1 MEQKVER
8 RIWTLTTITLTIM
21 LALTIFSPG
30 LFAEPGAAG
39 DQDKSTEQYLR
50 ELQYTFYLLLQN
62 YVDETDPEVLFEGAM
77 NGMLDSLEDPYTVFV
92 QDLFLQDLNDTT
104 SGQFGGVGL
113 YITTEIFDE
122 ENPRGR
128 LPYVRV
134 VSPIEGTPAYK
145 AGIHAGDYIFE
156 IEGESAEGYTS
167 DEVSDKLRGKAGS
180 EVNVTFLQEGG
191 IKYNVDIKRAVIEI
205 PTVKYD
211 TIDDIGYVRI
221 IEFTPYTAERVEE
234 AIRSF
239 KKAGCTSLII
249 DVRSNPGGLLESVV
263 DVADYFFSDGIIVST
278 KSRVESENE
287 VFKAKRGVLVPEEW
301 PVAILIDQG
310 SASAAEILTGAL
322 KDRDRAEVIGET
334 SFGKGSVQQFLR
346 LGDNAIKMTT
356 ARYYTPSGVNID
368 KTGIDPD
375 IPVESHELT
384 DEEFESYK
392 TIIEEDRIGLFIQDE
407 GTPSDRKIENFISDL
422 NAEGLI
428 IDDYFLRVMIQSEIN
443 RNLDNPP
450 VYHLEYDDTL
460 KRAVEEVSR

>member
-1 MEQKVER
+1 MER
-8 RIWTLTTITLTIM
+8 RIWALATITLS
-21 LALTIFSPG
+21 LLLTLTVFSPR
-30 LFAEPGAAG
+30 LFAEAG
-39 DQDKSTEQYLR
+39 DSDQNGKSTEQYMR

-77 NGMLDSLEDPYTVFV
+77 KGMMDSLEDPYTVFV
-92 QDLFLQDLNDTT
+92 QDLFLQDLSDTT

-113 YITTEIFDE
+113 YITTEVYDE

-145 AGIHAGDYIFE
+145 AGIHAGDYIFD
-156 IEGESAEGYTS
+156 IDGVSAEGYTS
-167 DEVSDKLRGKAGS
+167 DEASDKLRGKAGTT
-180 EVNVTFLQEGG
+180 VNVTFLQEGG

-205 PTVKYD
+205 PTIKYD
-211 TIDDIGYVRI
+211 TIGDIGYVRI
-221 IEFTPYTAERVEE
+221 IEFTPYTADRFEE
-234 AIRSF
+234 AIKSF
-239 KKAGCTSLII
+239 LKDDCTSLIV

-263 DVADYFFSDGIIVST
+263 DVADYFFKDGVIVST

-287 VFKAKRGVLVPEEW
+287 VFEAKRGVLVPEEW
-301 PVAILIDQG
+301 PVAVLIDQG

-322 KDRDRAEVIGET
+322 KDRDRATVIGET

-375 IPVESHELT
+375 ITVAAHELT
-384 DEEFESYK
+384 DDEFESYK
-392 TIIEEDRIGLFIQDE
+392 KIVEEDRIGNFVREE
-407 GTPSDRKIENFISDL
+407 GTPSSRKITQFIRNLAD
-422 NAEGLI
+422 EGI
-428 IDDYFLRVMIQSEIN
+428 VMDDYYLRVMIQNEIN
-443 RNLDNPP
+443 RRLDNPP
-450 VYHLEYDDTL
+450 VYNLEYDDAL
-460 KRAVEEVSR
+460 KKAVEEVER